1 MQTKEKKYF
10 RNNLILILIFI
21 FFFLSFSKIK
31 SFFNSSTQDKSTPES
46 FLSLINNGIENSFG
60 FFSDIGGYFISKAA
74 LQNQVA
80 DLENQLESQKYYSII
95 DSSTSLESLPYSSTS
110 STSSNAN
117 NISKTKN
124 ILNKDL
130 PVVAKKIFSD
140 FTSIYD
146 TVLLDKG
153 FSSGVEKG
161 DIVFLYPNQIIG
173 QIDSIN
179 PNTSLLTLYSKDK
192 NKIEGVMKV
201 FKNNSK
207 TNFADLKNQ
216 NSSSS
221 IISSA
226 SSSLPSASSSLI
238 SIETNPKQKNESNVL
253 IDLFGNGGG
262 DFVATLPD
270 NLDVSTGTIIYL
282 SNDES
287 KALGEVVKVEKQDA
301 SFYETIMIKGYYNS
315 RLNDSYYIMHK

>member
-21 FFFLSFSKIK
+21 FFFLSFSRIK
-31 SFFNSSTQDKSTPES
+31 SFFNSSTQDKNVPES
-46 FLSLINNGIENSFG
+46 FLSSINNGIENSFG
-60 FFSDIGGYFISKAA
+60 FFSGIGGYFSSKTA

-80 DLENQLESQKYYSII
+80 DLKNQLEAQKYYSII
-95 DSSTSLESLPYSSTS
+95 NSSNSLDSSSTSTSPAFSNSL
-110 STSSNAN
+110 
-117 NISKTKN
+117 SKSKN
-124 ILNKDL
+124 ILDKDL

-140 FTSIYD
+140 FTSIYE

-153 FSSGVEKG
+153 FASGVEKG

-173 QIDSIN
+173 QIDNIN
-179 PNTSLLTLYSKDK
+179 PNTSLMTLYSKDK

-201 FKNNSK
+201 IKNNSK

-216 NSSSS
+216 NSASFT
-221 IISSA
+221 A
-226 SSSLPSASSSLI
+226 SSSLSTSSSSLI
-238 SIETNPKQKNESNVL
+238 SIETNSKQKNESSVL

-262 DFVATLPD
+262 DFIATLPN
-270 NLDVSTGTIIYL
+270 NLEVATGTIIYL

-287 KALGEVVKVEKQDA
+287 KALGEVVKVETQDA
-301 SFYETIMIKGYYNS
+301 SFYETILIKGYYNS

>member
-31 SFFNSSTQDKSTPES
+31 SFFNSSNKERNTPEV
-46 FLSLINNGIENSFG
+46 FLSSINKTIENSFNL
-60 FFSDIGGYFISKAA
+60 FLNIGGYFSSKKALLNQIA
-74 LQNQVA
+74 DLQNQI
-80 DLENQLESQKYYSII
+80 ENQKYSSIVDSLYS
-95 DSSTSLESLPYSSTS
+95 SESLPLNSSS
-110 STSSNAN
+110 SFSNTASL
-117 NISKTKN
+117 SKHKSV
-124 ILNKDL
+124 LVKDL

-161 DIVFLYPNQIIG
+161 DIVFLYPNLIIG

-179 PNTSLLTLYSKDK
+179 SNTSLLTLYSRNK
-192 NKIEGVMKV
+192 NKIEGIIKV
-201 FKNNSK
+201 SKNNLK
-207 TNFADLKNQ
+207 NNFSDLKNQ
-216 NSSSS
+216 NSSSTDISTSS
-221 IISSA
+221 ISGSST
-226 SSSLPSASSSLI
+226 SLFP
-238 SIETNPKQKNESNVL
+238 IETNSKQKNEISVL

-262 DFVATLPD
+262 DFIARLPN
-270 NLDVSTGTIIYL
+270 NLQVSTGTIIYL
-282 SNDES
+282 SSDES
-287 KALGEVVKVEKQDA
+287 KALGEVVKVEIEET
-301 SFYETIMIKGYYNS
+301 SFYENIFIRGYYNS